1 MPNTYTYSD
10 TGELTLAAGAIT
22 TARKFVQDNRVVPA
36 SMLPADD
43 TAMDRSYLLLAAL
56 RKQLDDGKIKAPL
69 AAQDGVMAALQ
80 ANLPLPA
87 TGADTQK
94 QAIQDALTAAGA
106 TDAAGLVTK
115 LAAATDGP
123 TATAAVTPIVAA
135 LKLPAT
141 PATVATKATEL
152 TPALASLVVAAAG
165 AEAAAKKA
173 VADKWGEIKALA
185 GEVDPVAAI
194 SARIAEIDLI
204 LQNQVNAILHHEKFR
219 TLEASWRGLNYLV
232 MKTETGE
239 RLKLRVLNVT
249 KEELRKDLAKAVDVD
264 QSQLFKKVYEEEYG
278 TFGGNPMSLL
288 VGDFDFSQSPPDVD
302 MLERISSVAAMAH
315 APFIAAASP
324 QLFGFESFAE
334 LGIPRDLAKIVEGQ
348 DWVKWR
354 SFRETEDSRYVALV
368 LPRFLLRQPY
378 DPDNNPV
385 EGLGNFRELPA
396 KLDASILTQEPN
408 GRRQELVKVEAKW
421 ATLGPDADSF
431 TYHNSYLWGNAA
443 YALAQRI
450 TNAFALHSWCAA
462 IRGVEGGGKV
472 EGLPVHVF
480 RTGEKTKASK
490 CPTEVTITDRR
501 EKELSDL
508 GFIALCHCKNTD
520 YAAFFGGA
528 TTQKPQRYNTPQ
540 ATANAR
546 LSAALPYLLATSRF
560 AHYLKV
566 IMRDKVGSF
575 ASRSSVE
582 EFLNRWIADYVLLDD
597 HAAQSV
603 KAKYPL
609 REARVDVSETPG
621 KPGCYTATAFLRP
634 HFQLEELTVSLR
646 LVAELPP
653 PLTA

>member
-1 MPNTYTYSD
+1 MATTYQD
-10 TGELTLAAGAIT
+10 NGQLALADDGA
-22 TARKFVQDNRVVPA
+22 AALALKFVKDSRMVPT
-36 SMLPADD
+36 SMLPPAG
-43 TAMDRSYLLLAAL
+43 TKTDRSYLLLAAL
-56 RKQLDDGKIKAPL
+56 RKQLDDGTIRDPRVSG
-69 AAQDGVMAALQ
+69 AQDALVTALQ
-80 ANLPLPA
+80 ANLPLAA
-87 TGADTQK
+87 TGADAQK
-94 QAIQDALTAAGA
+94 AAISAALKTVGVPDGTDLATPLAAPQDEG
-106 TDAAGLVTK
+106 
-115 LAAATDGP
+115 AAATALDP
-123 TATAAVTPIVAA
+123 VLAAMKLPDTVTAQRDALKAA
-135 LKLPAT
+135 LAKLA
-141 PATVATKATEL
+141 
-152 TPALASLVVAAAG
+152 VAAAG
-165 AEAAAKKA
+165 TEDAARQTVAGAWSAVKA
-173 VADKWGEIKALA
+173 ASGEIDA
-185 GEVDPVAAI
+185 VAAI
-194 SARIAEIDLI
+194 SARIAEIDLR
-204 LQNQVNAILHHEKFR
+204 LQNQLNAILHHEDFQR
-219 TLEASWRGLNYLV
+219 LESAWRGLHYLV
-232 MKTETGE
+232 QNTETGS
-239 RLKLRVLNVT
+239 RLKLRVLNVS
-249 KEELRKDLAKAVDVD
+249 KEELRKDLAKAVDTD

-278 TFGGNPMSLL
+278 TFGGNPFSLL
-288 VGDFDFSQSPPDVD
+288 VGGFEFNQTPPDMQ
-302 MLERISSVAAMAH
+302 MLEKISGVAAAAH

-334 LGIPRDLAKIVEGQ
+334 LGTPRDLSKIVEGE

-354 SFRETEDSRYVALV
+354 SFRESEDARYVALV

-385 EGLGNFRELPA
+385 EGLGGFRELPE
-396 KLDASILTQEPN
+396 KLDRSVLDKTPADRNRDLV
-408 GRRQELVKVEAKW
+408 ELEAKW
-421 ATLGPDADSF
+421 ASLGPDASHEYQ
-431 TYHNSYLWGNAA
+431 YHESYLWGNAA

-450 TNAFALHSWCAA
+450 TNAFALYSWCAA

-490 CPTEVTITDRR
+490 CPTEVAITDRR

-528 TTQKPQRYNTPQ
+528 TAQRPQVYNTPQ

-575 ASRSSVE
+575 ASRSSVQD
-582 EFLNRWIADYVLLDD
+582 FLNRWIADYVLLDD
-597 HAAQSV
+597 NAAQSV

-609 REARVDVSETPG
+609 REARVDVTETPG
-621 KPGCYTATAFLRP
+621 KPGSYTATAFLRP

-653 PLTA
+653 PLSA